1 MELTNIE
8 ILIKKYEDAQTSL
21 QEEQVL
27 KEYFTGNNVAPH
39 LQEYTHIFIYLKQQK
54 EVVYTRN
61 INVTSSKKKNY
72 RWLYVAATVV
82 VLLSVFVGKNK
93 YDDYQQKQEVNRI
106 FTEVTK
112 SLKLLSTNLKKGEN
126 AIATLST
133 YESSVAKILK

>member
-27 KEYFTGNNVAPH
+27 KEYFTGKNVVPH

-72 RWLYVAATVV
+72 SWLYVAATVV

-93 YDDYQQKQEVNRI
+93 YDDYQQRQEANRI

-112 SLKLLSTNLKKGEN
+112 SLKLLSINIKKGEN

>member
-39 LQEYTHIFIYLKQQK
+39 LQEYTHIFIYLKQQT

-93 YDDYQQKQEVNRI
+93 YGDYQQRQEANRI

>member
-27 KEYFTGNNVAPH
+27 KEYFTGKNVAPH

-93 YDDYQQKQEVNRI
+93 YDDHQQRQEANRI